1 MEKRIKS
8 EVEKQYIARM
18 WSVRKKYLKH
28 KAEYESVCGSYMD
41 GQLMRK
47 AKARYDSL
55 YNLLAKE
62 RCRVLRMAA

>member
-1 MEKRIKS
+1 MAKKIKT
-8 EVEKQYIARM
+8 EVERQYIARM
-18 WSVRKKYLKH
+18 WNIRKEYRAH
-28 KAEYESVCGSYMD
+28 KAEFESVWGSYTD
-41 GQLMRK
+41 GELMRK